1 MTDAELE
8 LDSVT
13 LYLEALVADLRDML
27 NALPRDEFASEQN
40 RRTFLRLR
48 GAAIDVT
55 SMYLAASTLA
65 ETKEQ
70 PNAVE

>member
-13 LYLEALVADLRDML
+13 LYLEALVSDLRDML
-27 NALPRDEFASEQN
+27 NALPRDEFASVQN
-40 RRTFLRLR
+40 RLSFRRLR

-55 SMYLAASTLA
+55 AMFLAASTLA
-65 ETKEQ
+65 ETKE
-70 PNAVE
+70 AKS